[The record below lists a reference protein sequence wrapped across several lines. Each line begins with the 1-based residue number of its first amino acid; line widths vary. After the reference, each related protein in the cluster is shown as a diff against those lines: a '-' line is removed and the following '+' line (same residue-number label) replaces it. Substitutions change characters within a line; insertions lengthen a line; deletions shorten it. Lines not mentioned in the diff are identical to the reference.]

1 MARSAMGAKAANEDS
16 GRRPPGGAPRRDR
29 AERLNPVDSRPAHSV
44 SPYLLDDI
52 TLTREEL
59 LAARGYRK
67 GASSQERAA

>member
-1 MARSAMGAKAANEDS
+1 MARSATAPTAAKAIP
-16 GRRPPGGAPRRDR
+16 GRLPQRGAPRGDR
-29 AERLNPVDSRPAHSV
+29 AERVNPADSRPAHSV

-67 GASSQERAA
+67 GASSEKRAA